1 MKTIS
6 MSFDEYTNERQ
17 HLECEARKRGYTSA
31 FNLFE
36 RMLKN
41 EPIYPHEETTE
52 FFQLQK
58 LLSKLYTPLENNC
71 K

>member
-6 MSFDEYTNERQ
+6 MSFEEYTEERQ
-17 HLECEARKRGYTSA
+17 HLECEARKRGYASA
-31 FNLFE
+31 FSLFE

-41 EPIYPHEETTE
+41 GHI
-52 FFQLQK
+52 
-58 LLSKLYTPLENNC
+58 YTPLENNC